1 MKLLSKKEINYL
13 KYFLDSEYDVV
24 LKVKGNLYFVYTK
37 DDRLIFLTS
46 NPDNIITGLKLL
58 YGKEAK

>member
-1 MKLLSKKEINYL
+1 MKVLSKSEFNYL
-13 KYFLDSEYDVV
+13 KYVLDVEYDVV
-24 LKVKGNLYFVYTK
+24 LKSKGNLFFVYTK

-46 NPDNIITGLKLL
+46 NPDNIITGLKVL

>member
-1 MKLLSKKEINYL
+1 MKELSKKEFDYL
-13 KYFLDSEYDVV
+13 KYVLDNEYGVV
-24 LKVKGNLYFVYTK
+24 LKVKGNLFFVYTK

-46 NPDNIITGLKLL
+46 NPVNIITGLKVL